1 MAGASRESNKTVWVL
16 GDQLNQDFAAL
27 AQATPQ
33 THQILMVESSAKVR
47 SKKWHIQR
55 AHFVITSMRRF
66 ATELR
71 EAGFDVDYRKSATLS
86 QGLHEHQ
93 SEYSPTGVLV
103 MEPASFSALTMV
115 RENECEVVRSNQ
127 FLCHYEDFAIWKT
140 QLLERRK
147 TFKMEDFYR
156 WQRQRLNYLMT
167 DDGEPETGTW
177 NYDSENRLPP
187 PKDGKNQWPTPLA
200 SELDDI
206 DRQVIG

>member
-1 MAGASRESNKTVWVL
+1 
-16 GDQLNQDFAAL
+16 
-27 AQATPQ
+27 
-33 THQILMVESSAKVR
+33 
-47 SKKWHIQR
+47 
-55 AHFVITSMRRF
+55 
-66 ATELR
+66 
-71 EAGFDVDYRKSATLS
+71 
-86 QGLHEHQ
+86 
-93 SEYSPTGVLV
+93 

-115 RENECEVVRSNQ
+115 RENDCEVVRSNQ

-206 DRQVIG
+206 DRQVIGELRDHCVGQSPTGLWATSRRCTEATQSLHRRCFAHLWSTRRRHGLK